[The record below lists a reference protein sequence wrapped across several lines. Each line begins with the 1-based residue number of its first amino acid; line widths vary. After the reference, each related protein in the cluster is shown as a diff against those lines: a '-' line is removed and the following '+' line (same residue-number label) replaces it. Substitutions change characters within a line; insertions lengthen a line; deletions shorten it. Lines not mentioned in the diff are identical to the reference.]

1 MNRADIRPTGF
12 SSTQKGEI
20 PMKRRTLVLGAV
32 VFCLSASAA
41 VAADVFSGNWKV
53 NFAKSKYVPGPTP
66 KGPNFSRI
74 DAMDGGLKFTNDG
87 VNAEGKPTHSE
98 WSGKF
103 DGKDN
108 PVKGDPA
115 RDTAALKKIDDYTFE
130 ITNKKGGKVV
140 GTIRAVFSRDG
151 KTRTQT
157 GQGTNA
163 QGVKTN
169 NIVVY
174 EK

>member
-1 MNRADIRPTGF
+1 
-12 SSTQKGEI
+12 
-20 PMKRRTLVLGAV
+20 MKRRLLVLCTIAFCFAVSGA
-32 VFCLSASAA
+32 F
-41 VAADVFSGNWKV
+41 AADVFSGNWKV
-53 NFAKSKYVPGPTP
+53 NLAKSKYDPGPPP
-66 KGPNFSRI
+66 KGPNYSKLE
-74 DAMDGGLKFTNDG
+74 AMDGGLKFTNDG
-87 VNAEGKPTHSE
+87 VNAESKPTHSE

-108 PVKGDPA
+108 PVKGDAA

-140 GTIRAVFSRDG
+140 GVIRAVFTRDG

-169 NIVVY
+169 NTVVY